1 MTNILLIL
9 SNLEIKNNQ
18 IIEKDKSI
26 QNLHKV
32 LEKEQKH
39 KAKLQFKKH
48 ENNEVLT

>member
-9 SNLEIKNNQ
+9 SDAKIKTNQ
-18 IIEKDKSI
+18 IIKKDRSI

-39 KAKLQFKKH
+39 KAKLQVKKH
-48 ENNEVLT
+48 ENNEVLA